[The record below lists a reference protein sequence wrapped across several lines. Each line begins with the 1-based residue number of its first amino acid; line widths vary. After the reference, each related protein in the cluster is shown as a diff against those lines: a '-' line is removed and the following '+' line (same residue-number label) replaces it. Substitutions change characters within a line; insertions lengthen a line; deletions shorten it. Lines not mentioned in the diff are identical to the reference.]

1 MAGNLADRP
10 AYVIFPN
17 AMVSNTCLPLV
28 GIPTSY
34 AREDERG
41 MHRVGGNY
49 AEAVRGVS
57 GCAPV
62 LIPALGE
69 EHCFDSLVERLDGLF
84 LTGGA
89 PNVEPHQYGG
99 QPSRKGTL
107 HDPKRD
113 ATVLPMIRKA
123 IEVGVPVFAVCLG
136 IQELNVALG
145 GTLHQLVHEL
155 PGKNEHRMDRTLP
168 AGERHHLRHPILIAP
183 GGMLERL
190 TGGMSKEMVNSLH
203 AQAIDEPADCLFVEA
218 VSDDGV
224 IEAVSMPKARGFVL
238 GVQWHPEGREPL
250 KWPLSDA
257 MFRAFGDACRDY
269 CAARSDSA
277 PGFRAA

>member
-1 MAGNLADRP
+1 MSSKE
-10 AYVIFPN
+10 
-17 AMVSNTCLPLV
+17 MLPLV

-34 AREDERG
+34 TKDDERG

-57 GCAPV
+57 NCAPV
-62 LIPALGE
+62 LIPALGDD
-69 EHCFDSLVERLDGLF
+69 HCFESLVSRLDGLF

-99 QPSRKGTL
+99 PPSRKGTL

-113 ATVLPMIRKA
+113 ATTLPLIRKA
-123 IEVGVPVFAVCLG
+123 IEIGLPVFAVCLG

-168 AGERHHLRHPILIAP
+168 PGERHHVRHPIVISS
-183 GGMLERL
+183 GGMLEKL
-190 TGGMSKEMVNSLH
+190 TGGEQEVMVNSLH
-203 AQAIDEPADCLFVEA
+203 AQAIDRPADCLFVEA

-224 IEAVSMPKARGFVL
+224 IEAVSMPKAIGFVL
-238 GVQWHPEGREPL
+238 GVQWHPEGKEPL

-257 MFRAFGDACRDY
+257 MFRAFGEACRSY
-269 CAARSDSA
+269 VAAREHGA
-277 PGFRAA
+277 GGIRAA